1 MKKNKKNSAMPSS
14 SGEQSAGNIP
24 GASLTLQRRDFLT
37 TIGLIGGSTLL
48 GQSAGAEAATKSEPK
63 SVLPQVEFGY
73 RPDGMTMWDPWFVAH
88 EGQVHLFH
96 LQRRTDGS
104 TRTAAEADHIGH
116 AVTRDLIHWTELPLT
131 VGPGEKGGMEDM
143 QPWTGCAV
151 VQEGVFHLFYTMRST
166 RDASRS
172 NYGGGGIQRIGL
184 ATSDDLVHWQRYP
197 KNPVLTPDPRWY
209 VHEGKPEPGNKVGC
223 RDMKII
229 RDPVSDGWIGFYAA
243 TVPAEEEAEAACIAV
258 ARSKDLIHWEQM
270 PPAFH
275 PKRYGEVEAHDVF
288 PLRGKWWMTCLT
300 SHHHGNRGGFSDPN
314 IVRGSI
320 YAVADFPEGP
330 YREPL
335 GGNILLG
342 GDLTAGGTVST
353 VEFEGKRYAF
363 FQEGPFLSQPLEL
376 NVSPEGWLRLM
387 WSARQNAWR
396 GTSLVPAVL
405 PAPVNLL
412 THHTGGVTAGK
423 WELAADGSYRGKSRT
438 GWQVADLG
446 FGAADME
453 VEATVTLKSG
463 IATGFV
469 LRADRSAPHP
479 NGDFV
484 FALDAQDSCVFGASL
499 TMFSPM
505 NRRQF
510 KVEPNHAY
518 HLRLCSHSERYQL
531 YVDGELILHGGFP
544 KEFVRTVPG
553 LGLFVD
559 RGETV
564 IKKLAAYR
572 QEPNPS
578 METKSK

>member
-1 MKKNKKNSAMPSS
+1 MKPT
-14 SGEQSAGNIP
+14 
-24 GASLTLQRRDFLT
+24 LTLLT
-37 TIGLIGGSTLL
+37 ALL
-48 GQSAGAEAATKSEPK
+48 LASFAAAPAARAQAPETGAESTKPK
-63 SVLPQVEFGY
+63 AKTGTTSVEFGY
-73 RPDGMTMWDPWFVAH
+73 RPEGMTMWDPWFVAH

-96 LQRRTDGS
+96 LQRLANGS
-104 TRTAAEADHIGH
+104 KRTAAEADHIGH

-143 QPWTGCAV
+143 QPWTGCTV

-184 ATSDDLVHWQRYP
+184 ATSSDLVHWQRYP

-229 RDPVSDGWIGFYAA
+229 RDPAGDGWIGFYAA

-288 PLRGKWWMTCLT
+288 PLGGKWWMTCLT
-300 SHHHGNRGGFSDPN
+300 SHGHGNRGGFSDPN
-314 IVRGSI
+314 VVRGTI
-320 YAVADFPEGP
+320 VAVADKPEGP
-330 YREPL
+330 YREPAP
-335 GGNILLG
+335 GYALLG
-342 GDLTAGGTVST
+342 GDLTAGNTVST

-363 FQEGPFLSQPLEL
+363 FQEGQFLSPPLEL
-376 NVSPEGWLRLM
+376 NVSSEGRLRLM

-396 GTSLVPAVL
+396 GQSLL
-405 PAPVNLL
+405 PVE
-412 THHTGGVTAGK
+412 TA
-423 WELAADGSYRGKSRT
+423 
-438 GWQVADLG
+438 
-446 FGAADME
+446 
-453 VEATVTLKSG
+453 
-463 IATGFV
+463 
-469 LRADRSAPHP
+469 RAGRSADAPHGRRHRRQVGVGCRWIVSRQVP
-479 NGDFV
+479 HRLAGRRPWLRCRRYGSGGHRHAQKRHRRRSRAACRPQRPSPKGDFV
-484 FALDAQDSCVFGASL
+484 FALDAQDGCVFGASL

-510 KVEPNHAY
+510 KVEPNRAY
-518 HLRLCSHSERYQL
+518 HLRLCARGDRYQL

-544 KEFVRTVPG
+544 KEFVRTQPG

-564 IKKLAAYR
+564 IEKLAVY
-572 QEPNPS
+572 QQTPS
-578 METKSK
+578 PAKTANSK